1 MNTKRKTTKITSLL
15 LALVMM
21 LSVFFGMSTNA
32 FAHSGALIYDDTCK
46 ISQTN
51 EYIYTFHATDKGAWR
66 VIDNN
71 GNTCKR
77 YEIVITSD
85 DGTFD
90 VFLPYVTQGSNGYEN
105 EKKVDFFLT
114 MHFSSPLDID
124 EIRINAHYNEA
135 INVRVKIY
143 DVTVYPNTPKI
154 KKLSAK
160 KKQLTAS
167 WSKDKTVKGY
177 QLQYSTG
184 RGFNR
189 YKTVTVNS
197 PKKIKK
203 TVKKLKKN
211 TKYYVRVRSYT
222 KLYGRKYYSEWSKI
236 KAVKTK

>member
-32 FAHSGALIYDDTCK
+32 FAHSGALVYDGSSE
-46 ISQTN
+46 ISN
-51 EYIYTFHATDKGAWR
+51 SRNYVLTFHANDKGAWR
-66 VIDNN
+66 LIDNN
-71 GNTCKR
+71 KYKS

-90 VFLPYVTQGSNGYEN
+90 VDLPYTTDGPDGYEN
-105 EKKVDFFLT
+105 KRRVDFFST
-114 MHFSSPLDID
+114 MSYANNMGTKEMYISS
-124 EIRINAHYNEA
+124 HYDEA
-135 INVRVKIY
+135 INIRVKIY

-167 WSKDKTVKGY
+167 WKKDNSVKGY

-222 KLYGRKYYSEWSKI
+222 KLYGRKYYSDWSKI